1 MFGAAYIL
9 VQGFHLGLQPF
20 QNPLL
25 SKFVLKS
32 VRYTTFCVTVS
43 SVVYQVALLSSYNSK
58 VTVSSL
64 CSLPVPIYPNL
75 FEFFLNLFAFLSE
88 KRGHVKKFDDQFLAK
103 TDKYL
108 PNFYII
114 NLSSAI
120 IPHSVQFGAAYIVD
134 AQNEPRTTI
143 SR

>member
-1 MFGAAYIL
+1 M
-9 VQGFHLGLQPF
+9 
-20 QNPLL
+20 
-25 SKFVLKS
+25 
-32 VRYTTFCVTVS
+32 
-43 SVVYQVALLSSYNSK
+43 
-58 VTVSSL
+58 
-64 CSLPVPIYPNL
+64 
-75 FEFFLNLFAFLSE
+75 
-88 KRGHVKKFDDQFLAK
+88 KKFDDQFLAK